1 MYIIYDTIYML
12 YYLYHLLYLIYIYLS
27 LYIWYIYDIYIW
39 YIYLYMIYIYDIYI
53 WYIYI
58 YLIIRYGVYICI
70 YPNTIF
76 RPIFWVSNVQGQ
88 EPERFL
94 RKAGGGSMAK
104 VSRWRFPK
112 SWGYPQIIQ
121 FFRGCSIKKTY
132 PSIGVSHIL
141 RNSS

>member
-1 MYIIYDTIYML
+1 
-12 YYLYHLLYLIYIYLS
+12 
-27 LYIWYIYDIYIW
+27 
-39 YIYLYMIYIYDIYI
+39 MIYIYDIYI
-53 WYIYI
+53 
-58 YLIIRYGVYICI
+58 IIRYGVYICI